1 MDREHKKIIRIIIG
15 VLLFIAAIII
25 KSTLVDADSL
35 SLTDI
40 DSLAEAAVIALYFLA
55 YITTGIDVLWKAVKN
70 LFKGHV
76 FDENFLMTIATIGAF
91 AIGEFP
97 EGVAVMWLYQV
108 GEFFQD
114 YAVDKSRDSITDLMD
129 IRPDTACVKREGRL
143 MTVNPDEVEIGEII
157 LVKAGEKVPLDGV
170 VVSGRSQLN
179 TAALTGESVP
189 TEVFEG
195 QDIISGCVN
204 ISGTLEIKTTRSF
217 KESTVS
223 KILDLVENASNK
235 KGKSEKFISRFAKY
249 YTPCVV
255 MAAVAIAI
263 IPALVIPGAEFSD
276 WIYKA
281 LVFLMVSC
289 PCALVISIPLGF
301 FAGIGAAS
309 RNGILVKGGNY
320 LEQLSMLDTVVFD
333 KTGTLTKGDFIV
345 TGINNYDATKSELLK
360 LAASAEQ
367 YSIHPIGLA
376 VVKAYKQDLQDKL
389 YEISDIN
396 EEAGFGVSANVNGKR
411 VLAGNRKLMEKNR
424 IACEEPKAS
433 GTVIHVACD
442 GRYIGNLIIEDE
454 IKADAQA
461 AINELKKNGIKK
473 AVMLTGD
480 RQETAEA
487 VAKKTGIDEYHA
499 RLLPA
504 NKVEIVEKLL
514 ESEQDGKLLAF
525 VGDGINDAPVLARA
539 DVGIAMGGLGSDA
552 AIEAADVVIMTDE
565 PSKLNTAIRISRKT
579 RRLVMQNI
587 VFALSVKGLVLILSI
602 LGLTNMWAAVIVD
615 VGVSLLAVLNSIRA
629 LK

>member
-15 VLLFIAAIII
+15 ALLFIVAIII

-40 DSLAEAAVIALYFLA
+40 DSFAEASVIALYFLA
-55 YITTGIDVLWKAVKN
+55 YITTGIDVLWKAVRN

-143 MTVNPDEVEIGEII
+143 MTVNPDEVKIGEII

-255 MAAVAIAI
+255 MAAVAIAV

-309 RNGILVKGGNY
+309 QNGILVKGGNY

-345 TGINNYDATKSELLK
+345 TGINNYDASKSELLK
-360 LAASAEQ
+360 LAASTEQ
-367 YSIHPIGLA
+367 YSTHPIARA

-424 IACEEPKAS
+424 IACKEPKAS
-433 GTVIHVACD
+433 STVIHIAYD

-454 IKADAQA
+454 IKADVQA

-473 AVMLTGD
+473 TVMLTGD
-480 RQETAEA
+480 RQETAET

-587 VFALSVKGLVLILSI
+587 VFTLSVKGIVLILSI